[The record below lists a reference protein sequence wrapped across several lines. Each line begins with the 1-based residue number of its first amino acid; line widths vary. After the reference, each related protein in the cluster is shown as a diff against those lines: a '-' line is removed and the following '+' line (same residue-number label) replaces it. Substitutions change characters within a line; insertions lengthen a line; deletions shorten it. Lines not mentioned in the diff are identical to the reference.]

1 MGMKS
6 AHTGMVITNAEL
18 EALVGDLVTA
28 LKQSKVGEREQF
40 ELLSVVSPMRQ
51 DIVERR

>member
-6 AHTGMVITNAEL
+6 VQAGVVITNAEL
-18 EALVGDLVTA
+18 EALVGDLVTV
-28 LKQSKVGEREQF
+28 LKQCKVGEREQF
-40 ELLSVVSPMRQ
+40 ELLSVLIPMRQ

>member
-6 AHTGMVITNAEL
+6 AYAGMGITNAEFD
-18 EALVGDLVTA
+18 ALVGDLVTTMN
-28 LKQSKVGEREQF
+28 KCKVGEREQF
-40 ELLSVVSPMRQ
+40 ELLSVLSPMGQ